1 MYPYFIIRKSIVY
14 FMYYLLYLQDFI
26 NKIALM
32 RRNIVAGNWKMNK
45 NFQDAETL
53 MLQLADYMA
62 NNSTNCEVYI
72 APPSIYL
79 TMAKNIFIQDEISI
93 LSQDISEHEVG
104 AYTGEISAEMIRSF
118 GGYGSIVAHS
128 ERRQYHGETNI
139 VANKKIKSL
148 LSAGIIPIYC
158 NGETLDQRKSNQ
170 HFNVIKTQIE
180 EALFDLSPEEIKK
193 VVIAYEPVW
202 AIGTGETATPAQAQ
216 EIHAFIRKLIEN
228 KYGKEVANEVS
239 ILYGGSVKPEN
250 AKEIFSQPDID
261 GGLIG
266 GASLKIEDF
275 TKIIEAFNN

>member
-170 HFNVIKTQIE
+170 YFNVIKIQIE

-202 AIGTGETATPAQAQ
+202 AIGTGETATPAQTQ